1 MTRAVMFLAR
11 IAELAVLVLRRLIES
26 AVIGLMLSFVV
37 VVLMAVW
44 YRYVLNASLIWTEEA
59 VRFSLF
65 WMVLLATALVSHDGA
80 QLRIELLERTVP
92 APLARLLRALSH
104 LLTLLFCV
112 ILAWQ
117 AYKLAMRST
126 GMSPALRF
134 PMAWVYAA
142 MIFGGAATFVMTL
155 RAWIVGAEANLEEG
169 DAGRTGG
176 SGRP

>member
-1 MTRAVMFLAR
+1 MNRAILHLAR
-11 IAELAVLVLRRLIES
+11 WADLAILGLRRLIEG

-80 QLRIELLERTVP
+80 HLRIELLERLVP
-92 APLARLLRALSH
+92 APVARLLRALVH

-117 AYKLAMRST
+117 AYKLALRST